1 MIQGIDLWYADCK
14 LLPEVQLF
22 FQYSTNLRGYGMNR
36 LHTDTFFSGAYDVET
51 KQYEVLNGIKAYTS
65 EFQHNR
71 LYPALS
77 ELIELYGALQ
87 DFLNKKNDFKLP
99 QNLKDVDL
107 DHKQLIFEQGEVANS
122 DLERAVDL
130 IAWAIPRLKQCL
142 DEGRE
147 VYNFVDEH
155 IQIEE
160 VGIMPMYKEEGYWF
174 VPEHTSSLMHLIR
187 YQVSLF
193 SSTSE
198 RYRSLK
204 TQILESI
211 AQANIH
217 PTHESLK
224 LDLIGKYHD
233 LPNPATYA
241 CETDLEFP
249 FLATILPVAKRK
261 LMNHL
266 FS

>member
-1 MIQGIDLWYADCK
+1 
-14 LLPEVQLF
+14 
-22 FQYSTNLRGYGMNR
+22 MNR
-36 LHTDTFFSGAYDVET
+36 LRVETFFGGAHDVET

-107 DHKQLIFEQGEVANS
+107 ENQQLVYDNS
-122 DLERAVDL
+122 NLVNSELERAADL
-130 IAWAIPRLKQCL
+130 IAWAIPRLKQCV

-174 VPEHTSSLMHLIR
+174 VPEHTSSLIHLLR

-198 RYRSLK
+198 RYRTLK
-204 TQILESI
+204 TQVLESI
-211 AQANIH
+211 THSFVQ

-224 LDLIGKYHD
+224 LDLIGRYHD

-249 FLATILPVAKRK
+249 FAATILPVAKRK
-261 LMNHL
+261 LMSHL